1 MQADN
6 RPEVY
11 AGHGTHGSP
20 AYGYGKIGSGMGA
33 AQDLAPGERNPA
45 GDAEGGEKMTGAE
58 VDAIKEAAD
67 AMAWEELNEDD
78 PHAKAAVDLLT
89 KAAHALQQAEDFLQQ
104 AAAEVEDSPETYRIA
119 SLEGAVEELETLV
132 RSQAR
137 RF

>member
-1 MQADN
+1 M
-6 RPEVY
+6 
-11 AGHGTHGSP
+11 GT
-20 AYGYGKIGSGMGA
+20 
-33 AQDLAPGERNPA
+33 AQDLAPGKRNPA
-45 GDAEGGEKMTGAE
+45 VDAKGGEKMTE

-67 AMAWEELNEDD
+67 AKAWEELNKED

-104 AAAEVEDSPETYRIA
+104 AATEVEDSPETYRIA
-119 SLEGAVEELETLV
+119 SLEGAVEDLETLV

>member
-1 MQADN
+1 M
-6 RPEVY
+6 
-11 AGHGTHGSP
+11 GT
-20 AYGYGKIGSGMGA
+20 
-33 AQDLAPGERNPA
+33 AQDLAPGKRNPA
-45 GDAEGGEKMTGAE
+45 IVAEGGEKMTGAE

-89 KAAHALQQAEDFLQQ
+89 KAAHALQQAEDYLQQ

-119 SLEGAVEELETLV
+119 SLEGAVEDLETLV
-132 RSQAR
+132 RSQER

>member
-1 MQADN
+1 M
-6 RPEVY
+6 
-11 AGHGTHGSP
+11 GT
-20 AYGYGKIGSGMGA
+20 

-45 GDAEGGEKMTGAE
+45 VDAEGGEMMTGAE

-119 SLEGAVEELETLV
+119 SLEDSVATLKSDV
-132 RSQAR
+132 LMQVG